1 MTELELC
8 QQNVKACEEEIG
20 KGIIGQKEI
29 IRQVMLALLA
39 GGDVLLEVCRDLER
53 PCSCVRSAKYSSYL
67 LSVSSLHRILCQVM

>member
-29 IRQVMLALLA
+29 TCGRKCIVRRYA
-39 GGDVLLEVCRDLER
+39 GTWKDHARAYDQ
-53 PCSCVRSAKYSSYL
+53 RSIP
-67 LSVSSLHRILCQVM
+67 VIF

>member
-39 GGDVLLEVCRDLER
+39 GGNKSEAK
-53 PCSCVRSAKYSSYL
+53 RS
-67 LSVSSLHRILCQVM
+67 